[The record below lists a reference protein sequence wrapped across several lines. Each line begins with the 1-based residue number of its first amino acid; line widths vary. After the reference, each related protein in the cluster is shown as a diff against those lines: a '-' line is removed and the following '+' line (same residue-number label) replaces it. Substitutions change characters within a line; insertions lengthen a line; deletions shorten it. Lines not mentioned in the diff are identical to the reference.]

1 MRGRGRRGG
10 VLGGGD
16 ATRLRTKGLG
26 AVVWYMLSL
35 DGGDRRA
42 LLDLSGKGGVPSV
55 ARISAVEMR
64 GSGEWRA
71 RCPATA
77 EPWRSRPGD
86 DAWVGKLAAWMHVLM
101 RATVSRSLSVAATAV
116 ACQPCAA
123 IHCSSAS
130 SAEAA
135 AGEAAPGEEADAAAA
150 LVGGR
155 VTTIARTTAPLGAAA
170 AGAAAVARRR
180 SAHSPPG

>member
-16 ATRLRTKGLG
+16 PARLRTKGLG

-64 GSGEWRA
+64 GSEEWRA
-71 RCPATA
+71 SCPETV
-77 EPWRSRPGD
+77 EP
-86 DAWVGKLAAWMHVLM
+86 
-101 RATVSRSLSVAATAV
+101 
-116 ACQPCAA
+116 
-123 IHCSSAS
+123 
-130 SAEAA
+130 
-135 AGEAAPGEEADAAAA
+135 
-150 LVGGR
+150 
-155 VTTIARTTAPLGAAA
+155 
-170 AGAAAVARRR
+170 
-180 SAHSPPG
+180 